1 MILRTQRGAVLIL
14 VLWVIAFLSMIGG
27 YFTLE
32 TTLKR
37 NLGFNPWN
45 LLRAK
50 LVMNSVLL
58 VIAPH
63 IRPFGQEED
72 NQDQFI
78 VPDGTVYK
86 ISIGGQDLEFSIED
100 ERGKIDLNRAPDEMI
115 EMAIQGLLGKE
126 EGEILS
132 DSILDWKDL
141 DQDERT
147 NGAERDYYVS
157 LDPPYEPS
165 NRKFVLLDQ
174 LLLVRGMTPELYW
187 GPLEWKEGNGEK
199 ERITWTG
206 GIKDLFTIYNGTG
219 KLISEASPQPLIDIL
234 GKEYFKEAKGLGTLR
249 FKACAYQSCYQIFF
263 KRETGSKLGFRL
275 VYWGQAPRI

>member
-1 MILRTQRGAVLIL
+1 MILRTQKGAVLIL

-50 LVMNSVLL
+50 LAINSALL

-63 IRPFGQEED
+63 IKPFGQEEE

-78 VPDGTVYK
+78 VPDGTHYK
-86 ISIGGQDLEFSIED
+86 ISIGGQNLKFSIED
-100 ERGKIDLNRAPDEMI
+100 ERGKIDLNKAPDEMI
-115 EMAIQGLLGKE
+115 EMALQGLLGKE

-132 DSILDWKDL
+132 DSILDWKDN

-147 NGAERDYYVS
+147 NGAEKDYYLS
-157 LDPPYEPS
+157 LRPSYEPS
-165 NRKFVLLDQ
+165 DSKFILLDQ
-174 LLLVRGMTPELYW
+174 LLLVRGVSPDLYW
-187 GPLEWKEGNGEK
+187 GPLDWKERDDEK
-199 ERITWTG
+199 EMTTWTG
-206 GIKDLFTIYNGTG
+206 GIKDLFTIYNGTD
-219 KLISEASPQPLIDIL
+219 KLISEAAPKPLIDIL
-234 GKEYFKEAKGLGTLR
+234 EKEYFKEANGLGTLR

-263 KRETGSKLGFRL
+263 KKETGSKLGFRL